1 MSEKDFPDSV
11 LEQIAHTPNV
21 CKNIH
26 MPAQSGSTSVL
37 KKMRRGYSREVY
49 DNLITR
55 VRQKIPDIT
64 LSSDFISGFCSE
76 TEQDHQETLDLLS
89 KVQYEQAF
97 MFAYSMREKT
107 HAQYKLTDDVTA
119 EEKLRR
125 LQEVISTFRK
135 YMLAKNELEEGTF
148 HLMLVE
154 GRGRKSSTDKPT
166 MTGRTDGNKRC
177 VIAAGDMVLLPEYTG
192 VDDVVEVLS
201 RGGDALPTTSVTP
214 SRRIIRPGDY
224 VIVRVDDSKGQTL
237 YGHGVGITSL
247 VTFHHAHAAYLDQS
261 KWLDI
266 HQGVY

>member
-1 MSEKDFPDSV
+1 M

-49 DNLITR
+49 DNLIAR

-76 TEQDHQETLDLLS
+76 TEQDHQDTLDLLS

-97 MFAYSMREKT
+97 MFAYSLREKT

-135 YMLAKNELEEGTF
+135 HMLAKNELEEGAF
-148 HLMLVE
+148 HLLLVE
-154 GRGRKSSTDKPT
+154 GAGRKSSREKPT
-166 MTGRTDGNKRC
+166 VTGRTDGNKRC
-177 VIAAGDMVLLPEYTG
+177 VIATGDAVLLPEYTG
-192 VDDVVEVLS
+192 VSEVVDVLS
-201 RGGDALPTTSVTP
+201 RGGHCHSQADPAAVTP
-214 SRRIIRPGDY
+214 PRRVVQPGDY
-224 VIVRVDDSKGQTL
+224 VVVRVEDSKGQTL
-237 YGHGVGITSL
+237 YGRGVAITSL
-247 VTFHHAHAAYLDQS
+247 VTFHHAHAAFLDKN
-261 KWLDI
+261 KWLNID
-266 HQGVY
+266 QGLF